1 MGAEPVL
8 KSHRKSESRY
18 ESELKSGNVNKPL
31 SNVSFMWNEHCWPS
45 RGPLGRG
52 AHYYRPQTKF
62 AKVMFLHLSVSHSVH
77 RGGLV
82 LRGACS
88 RGVPAPGG
96 LVWGVPGE
104 DPCPLPGQLLL
115 RVVRFLLECIL
126 VSSVVTVAHAKNLI
140 KCLYSLFVSISQSAL
155 SILTACRLG
164 KYVATKDVYHTT
176 YDTHPWLPQNL
187 LAT

>member
-1 MGAEPVL
+1 MEGNRNRKGMGAEPVL

-77 RGGLV
+77 RGDLV
-82 LRGACS
+82 LGGACS

-96 LVWGVPGE
+96 LVWGE
-104 DPCPLPGQLLL
+104 CRWRPLPPPG
-115 RVVRFLLECIL
+115 
-126 VSSVVTVAHAKNLI
+126 
-140 KCLYSLFVSISQSAL
+140 
-155 SILTACRLG
+155 TATAAG
-164 KYVATKDVYHTT
+164 GT
-176 YDTHPWLPQNL
+176 LP
-187 LAT
+187 T

>member
-82 LRGACS
+82 LGGACS

-96 LVWGVPGE
+96 VWSGG
-104 DPCPLPGQLLL
+104 CPVKTPAPSRDSYCCGWYASYLNA
-115 RVVRFLLECIL
+115 FLFQ
-126 VSSVVTVAHAKNLI
+126 V
-140 KCLYSLFVSISQSAL
+140 
-155 SILTACRLG
+155 
-164 KYVATKDVYHTT
+164 
-176 YDTHPWLPQNL
+176 
-187 LAT
+187 

>member
-82 LRGACS
+82 LGACS

-96 LVWGVPGE
+96 SGLGGARWR
-104 DPCPLPGQLLL
+104 PLPPPG
-115 RVVRFLLECIL
+115 
-126 VSSVVTVAHAKNLI
+126 
-140 KCLYSLFVSISQSAL
+140 
-155 SILTACRLG
+155 TATAAG
-164 KYVATKDVYHTT
+164 ST
-176 YDTHPWLPQNL
+176 LP
-187 LAT
+187 T